1 MPPPGTTATLSGFL
15 SDGNRLEI
23 RSFRLRE
30 SFRTVRYNNQ
40 SPKLPVRQ
48 GSLQQPIPNPTKPR
62 GIGASSRNHGDS
74 AWVLERRKQAE
85 NPVLSRTRELPYRSL
100 QQPIPK
106 TTGSAGFSA
115 TTNPQPDQAKGVRC
129 LLPEPRRLYLGP

>member
-1 MPPPGTTATLSGFL
+1 MSPPGTTATLPGSL
-15 SDGNRLEI
+15 RAGNRLEI
-23 RSFRLRE
+23 RPFRERE

-48 GSLQQPIPNPTKPR
+48 GSLQQPIPTPTKPR

-74 AWVLERRKQAE
+74 AWVLESRKQAG
-85 NPVLSRTRELPYRSL
+85 NPAFSRTRELPYRSL

-106 TTGSAGFSA
+106 TAGSAASSA

-129 LLPEPRRLYLGP
+129 SSRNHGDSV